1 MKIIFRTNDSS
12 HPGPYSLQ
20 PICEALGQT
29 VQDCW
34 NEHPN
39 TVALNIFLGC
49 LFIREILECFT
60 GGWKKYLSSMENYL
74 QLFIYFLTTTFICI
88 APFHTVLAN
97 HVVAW
102 AVFFSWLNVTQLIGR
117 IDFFGRVIFMAFD
130 VSKEIAKTLI
140 VFTPSIAAFIF
151 AFNMMFQA
159 DPVFHGEINTM
170 VKILVMMQGEFD
182 FDDNLS
188 YQKVVENGGRNVSI
202 QVKYTHLKLH
212 RSRTATATA
221 VAVLA

>member
-1 MKIIFRTNDSS
+1 M
-12 HPGPYSLQ
+12 
-20 PICEALGQT
+20 ALK
-29 VQDCW
+29 
-34 NEHPN
+34 
-39 TVALNIFLGC
+39 IFLGC

-60 GGWKKYLSSMENYL
+60 RGWKNYFSSRENYL
-74 QLFIYFLTTTFICI
+74 QLFIYILTTTFIII
-88 APFHTVLAN
+88 APFHTVVAN

-159 DPVFHGEINTM
+159 DPAFHGTINTL

-182 FDDNLS
+182 FDENLS
-188 YQKVVENGGRNVSI
+188 YQQVVENGGRNISI
-202 QVKYTHLKLH
+202 QVTYLLKYI
-212 RSRTATATA
+212 
-221 VAVLA
+221 VVFI